1 MMRTIGIFVAGMA
14 AGWVLRSSFGSFR
27 GIAVSTIAS
36 SHEIAERMRRFVAEE
51 REFFEDLLAEG
62 KARYQEGR
70 ARAEAAVSSKS
81 GPRSVPKAVA

>member
-1 MMRTIGIFVAGMA
+1 MKSIGIFIAGVA

-62 KARYQEGR
+62 RARYQESR
-70 ARAEAAVSSKS
+70 ARAAETATVKS